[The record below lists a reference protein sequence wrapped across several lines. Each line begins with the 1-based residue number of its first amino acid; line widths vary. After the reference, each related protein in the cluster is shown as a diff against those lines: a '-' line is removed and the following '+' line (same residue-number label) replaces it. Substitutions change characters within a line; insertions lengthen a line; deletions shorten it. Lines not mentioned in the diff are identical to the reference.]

1 MGLFVAKPS
10 GARCL
15 LPAGQSTMI
24 QMQLKLTQALYLAAL
39 MLVPITAQAEQYQTI
54 GDHKVHYIIVPTLSL
69 KPEIAA
75 KYNITRSRG
84 RAMLNVS
91 VLDPQGVP
99 VPVSIE
105 GTSANLMGQLQTL
118 KFKEVKEGHAIYY
131 LALVR
136 HSDEEMHRL
145 VVNITLPNGRR
156 GTVRWEQKMYEE
168 L

>member
-1 MGLFVAKPS
+1 
-10 GARCL
+10 
-15 LPAGQSTMI
+15 MI
-24 QMQLKLTQALYLAAL
+24 QMQFKLTRALCLAAM
-39 MLVPITAQAEQYQTI
+39 MLSPVAAQAEQYQTI
-54 GDHKVHYIIVPTLSL
+54 GDHKVHYIIVPTVSL
-69 KPEIAA
+69 KPAIAA
-75 KYNITRSRG
+75 TYDIPRSRG

-91 VLDPQGVP
+91 ILDVNGTP

-118 KFKEVKEGHAIYY
+118 EFKEVKEGHAIYY

-145 VVNITLPNGRR
+145 AVDITLPNGRR
-156 GTVRWEQKMYEE
+156 GTVRWEQKIYEE